1 MSDEYAEAK
10 GDYGPQDGKPGSPAD
25 RSAKTAVPDSFPASD
40 PVATTPAVGVRA
52 MDVSEMMEEAP
63 APEPV
68 DATPLVA
75 RFADGVTAKLMVEKL
90 VREVPLDRRC
100 TTISEERD
108 GGALLEI
115 NAAGADL
122 GRIRQML
129 EADRDA
135 QSIGPGG

>member
-1 MSDEYAEAK
+1 MSDDHREAK

-52 MDVSEMMEEAP
+52 MELGEMLEETP

-75 RFADGVTAKLMVEKL
+75 RFGDAVTAKLMVEKL

-100 TTISEERD
+100 TAISEEA
-108 GGALLEI
+108 GGTALLEI

-122 GRIRQML
+122 GRIRKML

-135 QSIGPGG
+135 HAVGTGG